1 MTDLKDTLAA
11 LIEAEPAAWLH
22 TLHMELGQTAQR
34 LSLSPDN
41 PFGTPGRDYSAEYT
55 VTSEPLYRSG
65 QLVPVP
71 SAGTLEKHVMV
82 CPQCDGEGGYPDGVD
97 EAACHTDCTRCGG
110 NGWIVDTT
118 AVIAAMK
125 KDVGP

>member
-1 MTDLKDTLAA
+1 MTDLKDTLTA
-11 LIEAEPAAWLH
+11 LNGADLLA
-22 TLHMELGQTAQR
+22 ELGLLYNHKDDDSSQFTRWQMLVAIQHGM
-34 LSLSPDN
+34 SL
-41 PFGTPGRDYSAEYT
+41 AA
-55 VTSEPLYRSG
+55 RSG

-118 AVIAAMK
+118 AVIAGMTISGDGK
-125 KDVGP
+125 P